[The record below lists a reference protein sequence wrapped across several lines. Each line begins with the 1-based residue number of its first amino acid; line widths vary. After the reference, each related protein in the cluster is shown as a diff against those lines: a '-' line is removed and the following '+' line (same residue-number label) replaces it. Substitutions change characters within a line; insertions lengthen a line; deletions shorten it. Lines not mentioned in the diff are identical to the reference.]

1 MNTWLIFQ
9 STLPHGERRLALR
22 AHDLLVDISIHAPAW
37 GATVNAIVQKRLAKI
52 SIHAPAWGAT
62 RPQVRPTVLRD
73 FNPRSRMG
81 SDDHAVAL
89 RGGDVL
95 FQSTLPHGERRDL
108 VPSIV
113 ALRENFNPRS
123 RMGSDGVIGLK
134 LTLHERFQSTLPHGE
149 RPPLY
154 LRPLQA
160 QAISIHAPA
169 WGATT
174 ALQRSFINILF
185 QSTLPH
191 GERLTGVCGHDV
203 GPWISIHAPAWGAT

>member
-1 MNTWLIFQ
+1 MF
-9 STLPHGERRLALR
+9 
-22 AHDLLVDISIHAPAW
+22 DISIHAPAW
-37 GATVNAIVQKRLAKI
+37 GATDAVKSSTAGRWNFNPRSRMGSDSSRCSPGTA
-52 SIHAPAWGAT
+52 SN
-62 RPQVRPTVLRD
+62 D

-81 SDDHAVAL
+81 SDPASPP
-89 RGGDVL
+89 R
-95 FQSTLPHGERRDL
+95 S
-108 VPSIV
+108 
-113 ALRENFNPRS
+113 REGIYFNPRS

-149 RPPLY
+149 R
-154 LRPLQA
+154 LRGAAEIPIDC
-160 QAISIHAPA
+160 AISIHAPA

-203 GPWISIHAPAWGAT
+203 GPWISIHAPAWGATDERAVRVPVLGISIHAPAWGAA

>member
-1 MNTWLIFQ
+1 MFYFNPR
-9 STLPHGERRLALR
+9 SRMGSDA
-22 AHDLLVDISIHAPAW
+22 ISSHQLWPC
-37 GATVNAIVQKRLAKI
+37 VKI

-62 RPQVRPTVLRD
+62 SSRATSSAPATYYNPRSRMGSDSSRCSPGTASND

-81 SDDHAVAL
+81 SDPASPP
-89 RGGDVL
+89 R
-95 FQSTLPHGERRDL
+95 S
-108 VPSIV
+108 
-113 ALRENFNPRS
+113 REGIYFNPRS